1 VNSFSWCFEGKTP
14 TFAATKHFTTKS
26 NNDMKKNI
34 ITMLL
39 LAAALTLHAQD
50 KLFLP
55 DSLHVAVRKSAPDLY
70 FHDQEMQRLLMPKDA
85 EFGVESVP
93 SFECEWTLT
102 YSPSAH
108 ALIYKVSQENIWYK
122 KYHFDHW
129 DDYTHKPGEKRPKRY
144 KSPKVNTYKLALA
157 DDQAELLRTIWRN
170 AIGQAIDEK
179 TMEAMTI
186 SGKHPLRV
194 VHTDGTRWNF
204 FLADRRAYSYFAK
217 NPHVAFTNAQVAPRH
232 PRDRRQA
239 RICPHEIY
247 APLHLQTVITAL
259 YKCVKTTSYE
269 TNHHH
274 NHRMDGHRPQRQRHW
289 AGGRTNCM
297 ERQRV

>member
-1 VNSFSWCFEGKTP
+1 
-14 TFAATKHFTTKS
+14 
-26 NNDMKKNI
+26 MKKNI

-93 SFECEWTLT
+93 SFEPEWMLT

-122 KYHFDHW
+122 KC
-129 DDYTHKPGEKRPKRY
+129 PKRY

-179 TMEAMTI
+179 TMEAMTF

-217 NPHVAFTNAQVAPRH
+217 NPHVAFTNALMEAV
-232 PRDRRQA
+232 RDGDSQ
-239 RICPHEIY
+239 
-247 APLHLQTVITAL
+247 
-259 YKCVKTTSYE
+259 
-269 TNHHH
+269 
-274 NHRMDGHRPQRQRHW
+274 RMNSLIGD
-289 AGGRTNCM
+289 
-297 ERQRV
+297 EFQRVVAELSIQPTL

>member
-1 VNSFSWCFEGKTP
+1 
-14 TFAATKHFTTKS
+14 
-26 NNDMKKNI
+26 MKKNI

-70 FHDQEMQRLLMPKDA
+70 FHDQEMLRLLMPKDA
-85 EFGVESVP
+85 EFGVECVP

-144 KSPKVNTYKLALA
+144 ISPEVNTYQLALA
-157 DDQAELLRTIWRN
+157 DSQAELLRTIWRN
-170 AIGQAIDEK
+170 AIGQAIDKNAKNLTDEDK
-179 TMEAMTI
+179 QQLNI
-186 SGKHPLRV
+186 
-194 VHTDGTRWNF
+194 VHLDGTKWNF
-204 FLADRRAYSYFAK
+204 FLDTRRAQSRSTK
-217 NPHVAFTNAQVAPRH
+217 NPHVAFTNALMEAV
-232 PRDRRQA
+232 RDGNSQ
-239 RICPHEIY
+239 
-247 APLHLQTVITAL
+247 
-259 YKCVKTTSYE
+259 
-269 TNHHH
+269 
-274 NHRMDGHRPQRQRHW
+274 RMSSLID
-289 AGGRTNCM
+289 
-297 ERQRV
+297 EEFQRVVAEPSIQPSL

>member
-1 VNSFSWCFEGKTP
+1 
-14 TFAATKHFTTKS
+14 
-26 NNDMKKNI
+26 MKKNI

-70 FHDQEMQRLLMPKDA
+70 FHDQEMQRLLIPKDA

-179 TMEAMTI
+179 TMEAMTF

-194 VHTDGTRWNF
+194 VHTDGIRWNF

-217 NPHVAFTNAQVAPRH
+217 NPHVAFTNALMEAV
-232 PRDRRQA
+232 RDGDSQ
-239 RICPHEIY
+239 
-247 APLHLQTVITAL
+247 
-259 YKCVKTTSYE
+259 
-269 TNHHH
+269 
-274 NHRMDGHRPQRQRHW
+274 RMNSLIGD
-289 AGGRTNCM
+289 
-297 ERQRV
+297 EFQRVVAELSIQPTL

>member
-1 VNSFSWCFEGKTP
+1 
-14 TFAATKHFTTKS
+14 
-26 NNDMKKNI
+26 MKKNI

-55 DSLHVAVRKSAPDLY
+55 DSLHVAVRKRSPDLY
-70 FHDQEMQRLLMPKDA
+70 FHDQEMLRLLMPKDA
-85 EFGVESVP
+85 EFGIECVP

-170 AIGQAIDEK
+170 AIGQAIDK
-179 TMEAMTI
+179 NTVTVDNQKQRI
-186 SGKHPLRV
+186 
-194 VHTDGTRWNF
+194 VHLDGTKWNF
-204 FLADRRAYSYFAK
+204 FLDTRRAQSRSTK
-217 NPHVAFTNAQVAPRH
+217 NPHVAFTNALMEAV
-232 PRDRRQA
+232 RDGNSQ
-239 RICPHEIY
+239 
-247 APLHLQTVITAL
+247 
-259 YKCVKTTSYE
+259 
-269 TNHHH
+269 
-274 NHRMDGHRPQRQRHW
+274 RMSSLID
-289 AGGRTNCM
+289 
-297 ERQRV
+297 EEFQRVVAELSIQPAL

>member
-1 VNSFSWCFEGKTP
+1 
-14 TFAATKHFTTKS
+14 
-26 NNDMKKNI
+26 MKKNI

-85 EFGVESVP
+85 EFGVENVP

-157 DDQAELLRTIWRN
+157 DDQAELLRAIWRS
-170 AIGQAIDEK
+170 AIGQAVDEDTTK
-179 TMEAMTI
+179 VMTV
-186 SGKHPLRV
+186 GNWQLRI
-194 VHTDGTRWNF
+194 VHTDGTTWNF
-204 FLADRRAYSYFAK
+204 FLGTHRANSRFTR
-217 NPHVAFTNAQVAPRH
+217 NPHVAFTNALMEAV
-232 PRDRRQA
+232 RDGDSQ
-239 RICPHEIY
+239 
-247 APLHLQTVITAL
+247 
-259 YKCVKTTSYE
+259 
-269 TNHHH
+269 
-274 NHRMDGHRPQRQRHW
+274 RMNFLIGD
-289 AGGRTNCM
+289 
-297 ERQRV
+297 EFQRVVAGLCITK